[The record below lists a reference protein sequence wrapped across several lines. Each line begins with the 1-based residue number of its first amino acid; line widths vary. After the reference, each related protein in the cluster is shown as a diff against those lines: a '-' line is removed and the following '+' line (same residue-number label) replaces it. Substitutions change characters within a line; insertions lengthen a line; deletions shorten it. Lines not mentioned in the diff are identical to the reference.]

1 MRYSQ
6 INPNLFIDN
15 RKRFAAQMQ
24 PGSCAIF
31 HSNDL
36 MPRNGDAYH
45 NWKQNSDLFY
55 LTGVD
60 QEETVLFLFPD
71 CPNPKFR
78 EVLFIRQTNEHIAVW
93 EGKKLNQEEA
103 KEATGV
109 DNVQWYHNYESALH
123 PFVLMSESI
132 YLNLNE
138 NDRFN
143 NVAPYNSLLLAKK
156 VKEKY
161 PLHSLLR
168 SAPVLGRLRAIK
180 SEYEIEMMREACNI
194 TAKAH
199 QRVLKF
205 LKPGVM
211 EYEIEAEITHEFI
224 KNRATGHA
232 YTPIIASGSN
242 ACVLHYID
250 NNNVCKDGEIVLFD
264 YGAEYGNYCADLSR
278 SLPVNGKFTAR
289 QKDVYNA
296 VLRVQKDAMKLL
308 VQGADYTQYHEQ
320 VGELMTK
327 ELVDLN
333 LLSTNE
339 VNSAPKD
346 KPAYKKYFMHGTS
359 HHIGLDV
366 HDYALKWEPMQINNV
381 FTVEPGIYIPE
392 ENLGIRL
399 ENDVVIKED
408 GLEDLMAQIPIEVEE
423 IEEIMNS

>member
-1 MRYSQ
+1 MRYNS
-6 INPNLFIDN
+6 INPQLFIDN
-15 RKRFAAQMQ
+15 RKRFADNMQ

-55 LTGVD
+55 LAGVD

-71 CPNPKFR
+71 CPDPRFK
-78 EVLFIRQTNEHIAVW
+78 EILFVRQTNEHIAVW
-93 EGKKLNQEEA
+93 EGKKLNREEA
-103 KEATGV
+103 QKATGIK
-109 DNVQWYHNYESALH
+109 NVQWYHSYESVLH
-123 PFVLMSESI
+123 QYILMAESI

-143 NVAPYNSLLLAKK
+143 NVAPYNSLQLAKK
-156 VKEKY
+156 IQDKY
-161 PLHSLLR
+161 PLHTYYR
-168 SAPVLGRLRAIK
+168 SAPTLGRLRAVK
-180 SEYEIEMMREACNI
+180 SEYEIDLMREACDI

-199 QRVLKF
+199 QRVLRF

-224 KNRATGHA
+224 KNKATGHA

-250 NNNVCKDGEIVLFD
+250 NNQQCKDGDVILFD

-278 SLPVNGKFTAR
+278 SLPVNGRFTPR
-289 QKDVYNA
+289 QREVYQS
-296 VLRVQKDAMKLL
+296 VLTVQKEAMKLL
-308 VQGADYTQYHEQ
+308 VPGADYTEYHKQ

-327 ELVDLN
+327 ELVDLK
-333 LLSTNE
+333 LISMQE
-339 VNSAPKD
+339 VNDAPQE

-366 HDYALKWEPMQINNV
+366 HDYALKWEPMQLNNV

-399 ENDVVIKED
+399 ENDVVIKEN
-408 GLEDLMAQIPIEVEE
+408 GLEDLMGNIPIEADE

>member
-1 MRYSQ
+1 MRYDA
-6 INPNLFIDN
+6 INPQLFIEN
-15 RKRFAAQMQ
+15 RKRFADEMQ

-36 MPRNGDAYH
+36 MPRNGDAFH
-45 NWKQNSDLFY
+45 NWKQSSDLFY

-71 CPNPKFR
+71 CPNPKFK
-78 EVLFIRQTNEHIAVW
+78 EVLFVRQTNEHIAVW

-103 KEATGV
+103 KQATGIE
-109 DNVQWYHNYESALH
+109 NVQWYASFEQVLH
-123 PFVLMSESI
+123 QFVLMAEQI

-138 NDRFN
+138 NDRFS
-143 NVAPYNSLLLAKK
+143 NVAPYNSLLFAKK
-156 VKEKY
+156 MQNKY
-161 PLHSLLR
+161 PLHKFHR
-168 SAPVLGRLRAIK
+168 SAPILGRLRAVK
-180 SEYEIEMMREACNI
+180 SEYEIDLMREACNI

-199 QRVLKF
+199 QRVLRF

-224 KNRATGHA
+224 KNKATGHA

-242 ACVLHYID
+242 ACVLHYIE
-250 NNNVCKDGEIVLFD
+250 NNNQCKDGDVILFD

-278 SLPVNGKFTAR
+278 SLPVNGKFTER
-289 QKDVYNA
+289 QKAVYNA
-296 VLRVQKDAMKLL
+296 VLRVQKESMKLL
-308 VQGADYTQYHEQ
+308 IPTADYSQYHKQ

-333 LLSTNE
+333 LLTVQE
-339 VNSAPKD
+339 VRDAPED

-366 HDYALKWEPMQINNV
+366 HDYALKWEPMEVNNV
-381 FTVEPGIYIPE
+381 FTVEPGIYIPQ

-399 ENDVVIKED
+399 ENDVVIREN
-408 GLEDLMAQIPIEVEE
+408 GLEDLMSHIPIEVDE